1 MDTLRILGIGTLL
14 IIRLLNE
21 AVFVDIAFFIVL
33 LLNEF
38 YAYASLWLFKLAGT
52 ATIIC

>member
-1 MDTLRILGIGTLL
+1 MDTLQGLEIRTLL

-21 AVFVDIAFFIVL
+21 AVLVDIAFFIML

-38 YAYASLWLFKLAGT
+38 YAYVSLRLFKLAGT